1 MLIKKKS
8 SNNTGKGGCV
18 LKRWEG
24 KKERSGDRARKGQN
38 TFSHDGFLSLR
49 REDFFADQDMK

>member
-24 KKERSGDRARKGQN
+24 KKERSGEGEASSIN
-38 TFSHDGFLSLR
+38 T
-49 REDFFADQDMK
+49 